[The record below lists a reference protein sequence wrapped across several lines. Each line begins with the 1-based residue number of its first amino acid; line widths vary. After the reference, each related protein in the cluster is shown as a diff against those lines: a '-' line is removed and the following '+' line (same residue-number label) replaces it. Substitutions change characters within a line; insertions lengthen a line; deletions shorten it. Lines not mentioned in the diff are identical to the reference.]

1 MIKNLLLLL
10 GLMGQPADTTAIQR
24 EYIQALE
31 NASKNDSSAAKTYE
45 IAEKLVLNTPD
56 SILSPLSQEQIIS
69 SLRMINTTLAV
80 VDGMKNYE
88 GVNWAPNIEFNS
100 QLHPDSLVESITT
113 QIVGQGNPELFLL
126 FYPSDDSLRKALKKK
141 IEDAKRRIIS
151 GLPGKNNAQSDVAEF
166 SIPVVNRN
174 GLVNLSLL
182 YSKRYEDVCSVGALF
197 RFVSGGDIFSL
208 KIYEENYFK
217 VVSLLEHA
225 ATNKIVLDREFVK
238 YVLNLMNMD
247 SRTFYGFYGGSSK
260 YLIFEKDNVESYVKA
275 LEKELGNNT
284 GTFPKSFNSAHV
296 MYDGKVMPTYNVR
309 ISGAYYNSFVL
320 KGLSPKPDKQV
331 DINIRYGGDIA
342 VLKTY
347 LASIERLLSKN
358 KKEKETAEEL
368 FALLVLASEKN
379 IPICDAFLSQYYEMT
394 TGNISI
400 QSRAT
405 SFVVEEDGA
414 SRGALS
420 DNLTNSGQDFGFS
433 IYPPSFYVT
442 GDYHLINKELSIV
455 ISYFAPGKEK
465 IEGIPYKTEI
475 TVSGVSYSQ
484 AKELESILK
493 RWEDVYKNSNLNDKH
508 KLIRDLYDELS
519 AINKTTI
526 DGSVSISSLLPK
538 TMENILNSEAKQ
550 LKEDKQT
557 KTKKGESFS
566 NQNVRNVAIK

>member
-1 MIKNLLLLL
+1 MIENLLLLL

-24 EYIQALE
+24 QYIQALK
-31 NASKNDSSAAKTYE
+31 NASKDDPSATKTYE
-45 IAEKLVLNTPD
+45 IAENLVLNTPD

-80 VDGMKNYE
+80 VDGMKNHE

-100 QLHPDSLVESITT
+100 QLHPDSIAKSIAN
-113 QIVGQGNPELFLL
+113 QVVGQGNPELFLL
-126 FYPSDDSLRKALKKK
+126 FYQSDDPLRKAIEKKV
-141 IEDAKRRIIS
+141 EDAKRGIIS
-151 GLPGKNNAQSDVAEF
+151 GLPEKNNAQSDVAEF
-166 SIPVVNRN
+166 SLPVVNRN

-208 KIYEENYFK
+208 KIHEENYFK

-225 ATNKIVLDREFVK
+225 AKNKIVLDREFVK
-238 YVLNLMNMD
+238 YVLNSVNID
-247 SRTFYGFYGGSSK
+247 SRRFYELYRGSSK
-260 YLIFEKDNVESYVKA
+260 YLIFEKDSVESYVQA

-284 GTFPKSFNSAHV
+284 GIFPKPYNDMHV
-296 MYDGKVMPTYNVR
+296 IYKEKVMQTQNVR
-309 ISGAYYNSFVL
+309 IGGAYYNSFVL
-320 KGLSPKPDKQV
+320 SGLFPKPDKDV
-331 DINIRYGGDIA
+331 DIHIRYGGDIA

-347 LASIERLLSKN
+347 LASIERLLSQN
-358 KKEKETAEEL
+358 KKEIAEEL

-394 TGNISI
+394 TGNILIGSVV
-400 QSRAT
+400 T
-405 SFVVEEDGA
+405 SFVVEKDGV
-414 SRGALS
+414 SRRALS

-455 ISYFAPGKEK
+455 ISYFAPVKEK
-465 IEGIPYKTEI
+465 IEGIPYKTDI

-493 RWEDVYKNSNLNDKH
+493 RWEDVYKNSNPNDKH
-508 KLIRDLYDELS
+508 NLIRDLYDELS

-538 TMENILNSEAKQ
+538 TMENILNGEAKQ
-550 LKEDKQT
+550 LKEDKR
-557 KTKKGESFS
+557 TKKGESSS